1 MFSRDFIKTRISENL
16 GILSDEN
23 IMTES
28 QIEEILSYEGEITQE
43 HLFWG
48 DEMTEFYQIVEGREN
63 ITEASRRKAAAI
75 GFVIGG
81 LAGAAIGS
89 GLAKGKQRTLQ
100 DQIDS
105 GKKKIQKWSA
115 DGSDKSKEKVKRMQE
130 KIRLWQNHLE
140 HLKHTGQGD
149 AGMFRTSYKDKMD
162 ERNQKEAKKS
172 GG

>member
-16 GILSDEN
+16 GILSDEG

-63 ITEASRRKAAAI
+63 LTEASRRKAAAI

-81 LAGAAIGS
+81 LAGDAIGS
-89 GLAKGKQRTLQ
+89 GLAKGKERTLQ

-115 DGSDKSKEKVKRMQE
+115 DGSDKSKEKVKLMQE

-140 HLKHTGQGD
+140 HMKHTGQGD
-149 AGMFRTSYKDKMD
+149 AGKDKMD
-162 ERNQKEAKKS
+162 KRNQKEAKKS